1 MPGSTARLTWSADTP
16 TEPSLRRTRTN
27 MFALPNAFAPAGKR
41 QGLRKL
47 VPWLNR
53 KDRMAEKSEDRRR
66 SYLTNTDDERP
77 PLASKVERS
86 LGDTV
91 TSVAI
96 SRDCLVF
103 AAASTN
109 KQANLYSTED
119 GALVAK
125 FTAAAGVN
133 AILCLGSG
141 SDIVVVVGTF
151 AGNVRFYSVLQEQEV
166 LAVQFATGGAVNCM
180 ACAMNDTRLCV
191 GGQSGTIAVYEVNM
205 QSGSGDEQQGDE
217 QPPKGADAG
226 GGDESAPATAIFV
239 RELLTFRCSGPV
251 LSAAM
256 PESGAFIV
264 AGGESK
270 VLELWSLASVH
281 TPHHRHQGGGG
292 GAYGGGNALVGDPG
306 AISSAGGGEADVSAA
321 AGGTIAAEA
330 LAAAAPSEAPS
341 EASALGMAPEAGLA
355 AHLSTRFRCMTTI
368 HSVAPN
374 LGPRLE

>member
-1 MPGSTARLTWSADTP
+1 M
-16 TEPSLRRTRTN
+16 
-27 MFALPNAFAPAGKR
+27 
-41 QGLRKL
+41 
-47 VPWLNR
+47 
-53 KDRMAEKSEDRRR
+53 
-66 SYLTNTDDERP
+66 
-77 PLASKVERS
+77 
-86 LGDTV
+86 
-91 TSVAI
+91 
-96 SRDCLVF
+96 
-103 AAASTN
+103 
-109 KQANLYSTED
+109 
-119 GALVAK
+119 
-125 FTAAAGVN
+125 
-133 AILCLGSG
+133 
-141 SDIVVVVGTF
+141 
-151 AGNVRFYSVLQEQEV
+151 
-166 LAVQFATGGAVNCM
+166 QFATGGAVNCM

-341 EASALGMAPEAGLA
+341 EASTLGMAPEAGLA

-368 HSVAPN
+368 HSVALSAAGDTLAVGTSEETELYSVAFPGDGRDAYDCEPLSVLDCPAQQGGVAFDGGDRVVVAGQQLMLVTN
-374 LGPRLE
+374 QAKMIRLGLTSMRVIGRNSAGVRLFDVAKGEHVVGAARIDEDEEPENAAEEAVAEDIAAGDPKAVHLDDGTGPDTISETVDEDPDQN